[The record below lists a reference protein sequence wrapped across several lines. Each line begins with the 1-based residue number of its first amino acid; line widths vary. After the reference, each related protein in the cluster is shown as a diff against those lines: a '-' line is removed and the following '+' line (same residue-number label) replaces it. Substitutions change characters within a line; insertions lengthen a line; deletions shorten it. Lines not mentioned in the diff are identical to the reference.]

1 MPGQQ
6 KQRLRVVCETPQP
19 GNGCNKTF
27 TELPFFAVARP
38 GPAATVGARMAPPLA
53 PDTSPDTALRRI
65 VASCRDDLL
74 KYRAIALASRRP
86 VGIHQTRVAL
96 RRLRAAF
103 GTFRDAAPGTI
114 GRRELKA
121 LSAEAKWLAAEC
133 APARDLHVFLTE
145 TALDAPP
152 VVKTV
157 ARRLARSHLERART
171 ALSSARFSMFEA
183 ALSAFAEQTPADGG
197 GRRLDDFGRAVLEQ
211 RADKVDKRAHKL
223 ASLDGKR
230 LHELRIAIKKLRYAA
245 TFLQPAF
252 AGTPFD
258 SRAAKAYI
266 DATVRLQG
274 ALGTLND
281 RVVAGQMLADIAV
294 AARPSEDVGRAL
306 RKLAKQAA
314 SGEKRRR
321 HKLQQAWKT
330 FRKAGRFWHRKETE
344 PT

>member
-1 MPGQQ
+1 
-6 KQRLRVVCETPQP
+6 
-19 GNGCNKTF
+19 
-27 TELPFFAVARP
+27 
-38 GPAATVGARMAPPLA
+38 MALPLA

-65 VASCRDDLL
+65 VARCRDDLL
-74 KYRAIALASRRP
+74 KYRAITLASRRP
-86 VGIHQTRVAL
+86 IGIHQTRVAL

-103 GTFRDAAPGTI
+103 GTFREAAAGTI

-121 LSAEAKWLAAEC
+121 LSAEAKWLAGEC

-145 TALDAPP
+145 IAQDAPP
-152 VVKTV
+152 AVLKVG
-157 ARRLARSHLERART
+157 RRLAKSHLERART
-171 ALSSARFSMFEA
+171 ALSSARFTMFEA
-183 ALSAFAEQTPADGG
+183 ALSAFAEQTPAKAGG
-197 GRRLDDFGRAVLEQ
+197 RLDDFGRSVLDR
-211 RADKVDKRAHKL
+211 RAAKVDKRAHKL
-223 ASLDGKR
+223 GSLDGKR

-252 AGTPFD
+252 AARPFD

-266 DATVRLQG
+266 EATVRLQG

-281 RVVAGQMLADIAV
+281 RVVAGQMMADIAV
-294 AARPSEDVGRAL
+294 AARPSEDVRSAL

-321 HKLQQAWKT
+321 HKLEQAWKR
-330 FRKAGRFWHRKETE
+330 FRKAERFWHLKETE